1 MAIQLCPGNSAL
13 LRAGTYSFTFEE
25 VHLIYKLYTDK
36 KFTLWEIKETSFNEA
51 QIQEIAVAIIHARM
65 DIQKLPYD
73 QRATFTYDPGFIEL
87 AEFRVGKPS
96 Q

>member
-1 MAIQLCPGNSAL
+1 MAVQLCPGNSAL
-13 LRAGTYSFTFEE
+13 FRAETYSFTFEE

-36 KFTLWEIKETSFNEA
+36 KFTLWKIKETSFNEA
-51 QIQEIAVAIIHARM
+51 QIQEIAVAIIHAEM
-65 DIQKLPYD
+65 DIQKKPYD

-87 AEFRVGKPS
+87 ADFRVGKPS